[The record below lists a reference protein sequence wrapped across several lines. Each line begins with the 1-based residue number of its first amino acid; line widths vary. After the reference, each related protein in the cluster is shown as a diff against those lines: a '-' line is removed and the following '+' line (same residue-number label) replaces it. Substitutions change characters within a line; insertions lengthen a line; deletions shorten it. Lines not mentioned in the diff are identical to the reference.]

1 MAGYPLPKVWD
12 QVELAADRRRGTE
25 LFVENRK
32 EEGPRAFSALCTELR
47 PRVEGVFRAT
57 ENLLA
62 FDGSL
67 FRADPM
73 AWEVARYLCAPP
85 ISEEDLWTYVGPS
98 KFKRVPPAYA
108 DDTAQALS
116 PVLDPVRFPWLA
128 EQRAP
133 TDSELSAALLST
145 TTLWATQQ
153 LATRRRGAIS
163 RRQEA
168 ATAVVLEQAGLHFE
182 PSRTRV
188 DMLDEMT
195 RGTFSRERVVA
206 GAKCDVPVRL
216 PDGRM
221 LMIECKVSNG
231 PKNGWKRVNREV
243 VGKAEHWRAH
253 FGVHAITAV
262 VLSGVFDQSCL
273 ATAQSAGVFVLWE
286 HHLQPLSD
294 FLSELS
300 Y

>member
-1 MAGYPLPKVWD
+1 MVGYRLPKVWD
-12 QVELAADRRRGTE
+12 QDELAADRRRATE
-25 LFVENRK
+25 LFVETRK
-32 EEGPRAFSALCTELR
+32 EEGPRAFSALCNELR
-47 PRVEGVFRAT
+47 PRVEAVFQFT
-57 ENLLA
+57 NNLRR

-67 FRADPM
+67 FVVDPM
-73 AWEVARYLCAPP
+73 AWEVGRYLCAPP

-98 KFKRVPPAYA
+98 KFKRVPPAFA
-108 DDTAQALS
+108 DATADALT
-116 PVLDPVRFPWLA
+116 PVLDPVRFPWLTQDRDPQA
-128 EQRAP
+128 
-133 TDSELSAALLST
+133 DELPAALMAT
-145 TTLWATQQ
+145 TTLWASQQ

-168 ATAVVLEQAGLHFE
+168 ATAQLLEAEGVTFE
-182 PSRTRV
+182 PSRSRV
-188 DMLDEMT
+188 DMIDEMA
-195 RGTFSRERVVA
+195 RGTFSRERTVA

-216 PDGRM
+216 RDGRF

-273 ATAQSAGVFVLWE
+273 VAAQNAGVYLLWE
-286 HHLQPLSD
+286 HDLQPLID
-294 FLSELS
+294 FLA
-300 Y
+300 